1 MDKYKLIKKLGDGSF
16 GVVYKA
22 THLASGET
30 VAIKKFKQKYTNW
43 DECIELRE
51 VKSLRKLSH
60 RNLIKLREVLQVAD
74 EFYMVFEYLE
84 YNLLE
89 LYAKSKENNKRL
101 TEHEIKYAGPLTQ
114 EHRLPGRSRPRLYA
128 QKRLLPS

>member
-1 MDKYKLIKKLGDGSF
+1 MEKYKLIKKLGDGSF

-22 THLASGET
+22 LNTETGET
-30 VAIKKFKQKYTNW
+30 VAIKRFKQKYTSW

-51 VKSLRKLSH
+51 VKSLRKLNH
-60 RNLIKLREVLQVAD
+60 RNIIKLKEALQVAD
-74 EFYMVFEYLE
+74 EFNMVFEYLE

-101 TEHEIKYAGPLTQ
+101 T
-114 EHRLPGRSRPRLYA
+114 
-128 QKRLLPS
+128 

>member
-22 THLASGET
+22 TNTQTGET
-30 VAIKKFKQKYTNW
+30 VAIKKFKQKYANW

-51 VKSLRKLSH
+51 VKSLRKLAH
-60 RNLIKLREVLQVAD
+60 RNIIKLKEALQVSE
-74 EFYMVFEYLE
+74 EFYMVFEFLE

-101 TEHEIKYAGPLTQ
+101 TEQEI
-114 EHRLPGRSRPRLYA
+114 R
-128 QKRLLPS
+128 